1 MLNINGLHYHRHIP
15 VYIFHGGGNL
25 GVAHQILK
33 RLHRVA
39 LANLTLNTSRLANAK
54 APSQSG

>member
-1 MLNINGLHYHRHIP
+1 
-15 VYIFHGGGNL
+15 
-25 GVAHQILK
+25 VAHQILK

-54 APSQSG
+54 APSQSC